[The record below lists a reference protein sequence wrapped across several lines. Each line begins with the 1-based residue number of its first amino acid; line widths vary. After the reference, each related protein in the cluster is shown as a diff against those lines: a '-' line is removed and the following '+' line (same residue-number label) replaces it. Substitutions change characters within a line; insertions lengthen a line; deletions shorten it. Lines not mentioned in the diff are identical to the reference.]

1 MLGQAQEITGLLGSL
16 AGADETEGNR
26 TALSLVFP
34 VGQGGGLDHVLHVLG
49 AQVRSIEAAA
59 GAVGRF
65 AAGDQPGGLLE
76 QVVRAYLD
84 LLSGVM

>member
-1 MLGQAQEITGLLGSL
+1 
-16 AGADETEGNR
+16 
-26 TALSLVFP
+26 LSLVFP
-34 VGQGGGLDHVLHVLG
+34 VDQGGGLEHVLRVLG

-65 AAGDQPGGLLE
+65 AADDQPGGLLE
-76 QVVRAYLD
+76 QVGRAYLD